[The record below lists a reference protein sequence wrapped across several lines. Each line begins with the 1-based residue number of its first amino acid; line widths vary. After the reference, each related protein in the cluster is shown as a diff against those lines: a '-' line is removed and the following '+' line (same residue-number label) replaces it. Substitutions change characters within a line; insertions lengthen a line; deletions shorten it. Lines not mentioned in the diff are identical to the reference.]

1 MKAVLVFGFVLCG
14 LLAVLI
20 CPQQQELPAIETM
33 TDQTA
38 ESPASKLAGEIL
50 AEITTEGMT
59 DMEVAF
65 AIYRWTGSNIAYVGS
80 SDKTDWGAAA
90 YRGFTERI
98 GDCYT
103 YFAVAKALFIAAGI
117 ENMDVVKCNHG
128 GSSHYWSLINLGDG
142 WYHVDC
148 TPRRSPGRFFMNTD
162 AELESYSQANNNSHI
177 FEGSLYPRRATKSVQ
192 HLIDYENGRIQ
203 AVPSCG

>member
-1 MKAVLVFGFVLCG
+1 MRAVLFVGFVFCL
-14 LLAVLI
+14 LLAMM
-20 CPQQQELPAIETM
+20 PSQKHQELSVAETM
-33 TDQTA
+33 TDQMT
-38 ESPASKLAGEIL
+38 ESPVSEIAGQIL
-50 AEITTEGMT
+50 SEITTEGMT
-59 DMEVAF
+59 DMEIAF
-65 AIYRWTGSNIAYVGS
+65 AIYRWTGSSIAYVGS
-80 SDKTDWGAAA
+80 SDKTDWSEAA

-103 YFAVAKALFIAAGI
+103 YFAVAKALFMEAGI
-117 ENMDVVKCNHG
+117 ENVDVVKGDHG

-177 FEGSLYPRRATKSVQ
+177 FDGSLYPRRATKSVQ
-192 HLIDYENGRIQ
+192 QLIDYENGRIQ
-203 AVPSCG
+203 VVPPCG